1 MNSPT
6 QHQPA
11 GLTGRHSD
19 FVPEAFRLMG
29 VPVKERPA
37 TACASCPSAIWHFQG
52 EWRGFCNLMKFVSW
66 QGKGSPITVCDGR
79 ETSIARLEEQRRR
92 LAGQ

>member
-1 MNSPT
+1 MNTTT

-11 GLTGRHSD
+11 GIRGRQSG
-19 FVPEAFRLMG
+19 FEPEAFRLMG
-29 VPVKERPA
+29 VPVQERPA

-52 EWRGFCNLMKFVSW
+52 EWRSFCNVMKFSSW

-79 ETSIARLEEQRRR
+79 EASIARLEEQRRKIS
-92 LAGQ
+92 GQ

>member
-1 MNSPT
+1 MNTPT
-6 QHQPA
+6 NHQPA
-11 GLTGRHSD
+11 AIKGRSSGY
-19 FVPEAFRLMG
+19 VPEAFRLMS
-29 VPVKERPA
+29 VPVQERPA

-66 QGKGSPITVCDGR
+66 QGKGSPIAVCDGR
-79 ETSIARLEEQRRR
+79 ETTLAKLEEQRRR